1 MFSQHIAR
9 ITRWTREP
17 VTRPRWSYALGL
29 LASVAIIAVG
39 VAGYALTRP
48 ARTDA
53 AATGPSVRIA
63 ACMVEV
69 VSGKPACHLGKL
81 SLQRAISAGAVCR
94 RYAAESVYFYFPPL
108 DSPFHCVNG
117 RAVPGVGR

>member
-1 MFSQHIAR
+1 MLSQHIAR
-9 ITRWTREP
+9 MTRWTSEP

-53 AATGPSVRIA
+53 SPARLWYPVAVCSVYVPGYVPGCA
-63 ACMVEV
+63 
-69 VSGKPACHLGKL
+69 PARQYDGVL
-81 SLQRAISAGAVCR
+81 SAGEVCR
-94 RYAAESVYFYFPPL
+94 RMARGSLVEFYPPV
-108 DSPFHCVNG
+108 SMPFHCVKG
-117 RAVPGVGR
+117 RPVRG